1 VGGACLPTGASRGGT
16 QARCLKRQL
25 SLPVSSPTRVPR
37 NTGFPPM
44 TLPFNRSLVG
54 ARVKR
59 ISSARAPEMC
69 PFSKTIRENQ
79 TVRETFQGFANPTG
93 QRPGAQVPVPPQ
105 LPCVR
110 CWRWPRRCW
119 RARSPIAAASTTRPS
134 TVFRV
139 GPPCSGQQ
147 RTGTPAL
154 GKPRSVVLLMGDRGF
169 ESTSLHRRVQCEPR
183 FSGAKYESAPN
194 PGPVFASIVIGR
206 KAKARTL
213 EGARPVLPEIEH
225 ERPSADLDHA
235 PWRLPIRAPA
245 PSSACATPDWLA
257 IPDASPVPCHP
268 LPRFRPPR
276 KRRRHAPDRRC
287 PVLVVGFLWRFL
299 ACSSVGG
306 SRERHGQ
313 RGGGGSA

>member
-1 VGGACLPTGASRGGT
+1 VPVFKNNQRKSNGAGNLSRVRESQRVSGPVPKSRYLHRAVPSRATERRRVGGACLPTGASRGGT

-154 GKPRSVVLLMGDRGF
+154 GKPRKRCPSDGGPRVRIHF
-169 ESTSLHRRVQCEPR
+169 PPAESL
-183 FSGAKYESAPN
+183 
-194 PGPVFASIVIGR
+194 
-206 KAKARTL
+206 RTT
-213 EGARPVLPEIEH
+213 G
-225 ERPSADLDHA
+225 
-235 PWRLPIRAPA
+235 
-245 PSSACATPDWLA
+245 SSATA
-257 IPDASPVPCHP
+257 
-268 LPRFRPPR
+268 
-276 KRRRHAPDRRC
+276 
-287 PVLVVGFLWRFL
+287 VGR
-299 ACSSVGG
+299 
-306 SRERHGQ
+306 
-313 RGGGGSA
+313 

>member
-1 VGGACLPTGASRGGT
+1 MGGACLPTGASRGGT

-154 GKPRSVVLLMGDRGF
+154 GKPRKRFSQRGWNFDSDLYDLMCLGQRDTGTRGTDGSQTHRWRERDSNPWSPGRDSIFETAPFELSGPAFLRARRVPSDRKSKGSNPAAIPKKPRGKETGAAGIGFLRSMWCLALTSHTGACARPTRTRNKPWVTVVL
-169 ESTSLHRRVQCEPR
+169 
-183 FSGAKYESAPN
+183 
-194 PGPVFASIVIGR
+194 
-206 KAKARTL
+206 ARY
-213 EGARPVLPEIEH
+213 
-225 ERPSADLDHA
+225 
-235 PWRLPIRAPA
+235 
-245 PSSACATPDWLA
+245 SSARSCL
-257 IPDASPVPCHP
+257 
-268 LPRFRPPR
+268 R
-276 KRRRHAPDRRC
+276 
-287 PVLVVGFLWRFL
+287 
-299 ACSSVGG
+299 
-306 SRERHGQ
+306 
-313 RGGGGSA
+313 

>member
-1 VGGACLPTGASRGGT
+1 VPVFKNNQRKSNGAGNLSRVRESQRVSGPVPKSRYLHRAVPSRATERRRVGGACLPTGASRGGT

-154 GKPRSVVLLMGDRGF
+154 GKPR
-169 ESTSLHRRVQCEPR
+169 
-183 FSGAKYESAPN
+183 K
-194 PGPVFASIVIGR
+194 
-206 KAKARTL
+206 
-213 EGARPVLPEIEH
+213 
-225 ERPSADLDHA
+225 
-235 PWRLPIRAPA
+235 
-245 PSSACATPDWLA
+245 
-257 IPDASPVPCHP
+257 
-268 LPRFRPPR
+268 
-276 KRRRHAPDRRC
+276 RC
-287 PVLVVGFLWRFL
+287 PSDGGPRVRIHFPPAASQANSGVVITRPTKAGPARRIAGTF
-299 ACSSVGG
+299 
-306 SRERHGQ
+306 Q
-313 RGGGGSA
+313 RAWV